1 MGELLSTAVFAGA
14 ATFVVGLLAPS
25 NVGVWIA
32 LAPLLLIL
40 VQGGMFWLVAVRWVG
55 GGVMPR
61 PLVQLYRLFRIVDP
75 LLLVAAAVGAVW
87 WRPEPI
93 GWVLMAAGIWLFA
106 VIEYLNYFVVR
117 LSYPVRSW
125 WSTVTQWRTPRLVMD
140 VQQGLGSPERT
151 RFDRK
156 RSSD

>member
-1 MGELLSTAVFAGA
+1 MASAAVFVVAT
-14 ATFVVGLLAPS
+14 ATFVGFPTPGSA
-25 NVGVWIA
+25 GVWIA

-40 VQGGMFWLVAVRWVG
+40 VQGGVFWLVAVRWVG

-61 PLVQLYRLFRIVDP
+61 PLAQLYRFFRIVDP
-75 LLLVAAAVGAVW
+75 LLLVVAAVGVVW
-87 WRPEPI
+87 WRPESI

-125 WSTVTQWRTPRLVMD
+125 WSTVTQWRTPRLVRD
-140 VQQGLGSPERT
+140 VRASLKSQ
-151 RFDRK
+151 
-156 RSSD
+156 SSAG